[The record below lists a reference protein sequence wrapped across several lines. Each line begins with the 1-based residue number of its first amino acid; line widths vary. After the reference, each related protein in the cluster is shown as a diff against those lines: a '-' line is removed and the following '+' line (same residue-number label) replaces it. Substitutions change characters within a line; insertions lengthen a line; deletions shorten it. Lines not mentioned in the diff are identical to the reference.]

1 MSENSDKKMPNPINT
16 RMRLIRESTSLD
28 QSAFAKTLG
37 VKQPSY
43 SAMETTSKSISGPV
57 LRLLEILYN
66 VNIEFLLHGKGPM
79 VKIITQPTTSYQ
91 QKVEDTETNYH
102 SKKEIENNLLNKRI
116 NDLERIIEMQDQKIL
131 QLTAENN
138 NYKTKQKHK

>member
-1 MSENSDKKMPNPINT
+1 MPNPINT

-66 VNIEFLLHGKGPM
+66 VNIEFLLNGKGPM
-79 VKIITQPTTSYQ
+79 VKIITQPTIQNQ
-91 QKVEDTETNYH
+91 QKAEEPQSNYH
-102 SKKEIENNLLNKRI
+102 SKLELENEFLKKRI
-116 NDLERIIEMQDQKIL
+116 NDLERIIGMQDQKIL

-138 NYKTKQKHK
+138 NHKTKQKHK